1 MTNKMTYE
9 TAMREL
15 EEIVSGIE
23 EENISIDELSK
34 QVKRATELIEFCKSK
49 LYKTEEDVKKVLEG
63 LAKN

>member
-1 MTNKMTYE
+1 MTNKLTYE
-9 TAMREL
+9 AAMKEL
-15 EEIVSGIE
+15 EEIISGIE

-34 QVKRATELIEFCKSK
+34 QVKRASELIEFCKGK

>member
-1 MTNKMTYE
+1 MTNKMSYE

>member
-15 EEIVSGIE
+15 EGIVSGIE

-49 LYKTEEDVKKVLEG
+49 LYKTEEDVKGVLEG